1 MPSSYTSSLKLTLP
15 QTGDLI
21 GSWGGVVNSGV
32 TSLVDQAVA
41 GSVTITMTADTNYTL
56 TSTNGASDEAR
67 NMFINVSGGPHT
79 LTKNVVCP
87 SVSKLFVVT
96 NDTTGGQAI
105 LFKTS
110 AGSGVTIPNGVRA
123 VVYCDGT
130 DVGLVNMI
138 SLVDTATVPFTGSLA
153 LISPDAGITTVADT
167 AGFSG
172 LSVFVDGT
180 AENTTIGM
188 YGDTAAGTTAGVSN
202 ASLGV
207 VTFDSAS
214 AGMFRTTAASA
225 PLYFVTSNGLQM
237 EIGDNTGVTLYGN
250 GTEGG
255 QLSLNNPNDASV
267 GGYLDVSVSD
277 TLRLFTPRNN
287 SAIQIG
293 QLGAGLTGGTIGL
306 YTENTERMRITNTG
320 TVGIGTTT
328 PLGKVHID
336 TSTAGGSL
344 VVSGAPVAG
353 AVNTLIWNTDGAA
366 NSSGGLVFWND
377 QNPFAGYSAAV
388 TFFSSGSGN
397 EFRITQNVNAP
408 LTTWVNGSERMRITG
423 AGNVGVGTSSPSVK
437 LDVVGAIKAT
447 DDITTT
453 GGVLVT
459 AANDGVGYGT
469 GAGGSVSQTPTPTSS
484 VTLNKPCGQIVMD
497 PTSWSSGQ
505 YYVFTFNNSLIAATD
520 VLIVH
525 PQSMTSDTFAPQYMT
540 ARASRLS
547 AGSAIITVQLDNEY
561 GGSVSGTLTLNF
573 VLIKSVTA

>member
-21 GSWGGVVNSGV
+21 GSWGGVVNTGV

-41 GSVTITMTADTNYTL
+41 GSVTITMAVDTTYTL

-67 NMFINVSGGPHT
+67 NMFINVAGGPHT
-79 LTKNVVCP
+79 ATRNVICP
-87 SVSKLFVVT
+87 AVSKLFVVT
-96 NDTTGGQAI
+96 NDTTGDQAI

-110 AGSGVTIPNGVRA
+110 AGTGVTIPNGVRA
-123 VVYCDGT
+123 IVYCDGT
-130 DVGLVNMI
+130 NVGLVNMI
-138 SLVDTATVPFTGSLA
+138 SLVDTATVPFTGSLE

-188 YGDTAAGTTAGVSN
+188 HGDTAGGTTAGVSN

-214 AGMFRTTAASA
+214 AGMIRATAAGA
-225 PLYFVTSNGLQM
+225 PLYFATSNGLQM
-237 EIGDNTGVTLYGN
+237 AIGDNTGVTLYGD
-250 GTEGG
+250 GTEGA
-255 QLSLNNPNDASV
+255 QLSLNNPDNLSV
-267 GGYLDVSVSD
+267 GGYLDISVSD
-277 TLRLFTPRNN
+277 TLRLWTPRNN
-287 SAIQIG
+287 SNIQIG
-293 QLGAGLTGGTIGL
+293 QLGAGLTGGAIGF
-306 YTENTERMRITNTG
+306 YTENTEKMRITNTG
-320 TVGIGTTT
+320 NVGIGLNNPSEKLVVVGNAYLNNT
-328 PLGKVHID
+328 V
-336 TSTAGGSL
+336 AGGN
-344 VVSGAPVAG
+344 VF
-353 AVNTLIWNTDGAA
+353 TLIYNASSAA
-366 NSSGGLVFWND
+366 NSLSQLALWNNNAFSTSSVD
-377 QNPFAGYSAAV
+377 ISFYSSSASHTSAAANELRIRNGANAPM
-388 TFFSSGSGN
+388 TFFTN
-397 EFRITQNVNAP
+397 NT
-408 LTTWVNGSERMRITG
+408 ERMRITG
-423 AGNVGVGTSSPSVK
+423 AGDVGIGTSSPGQKLSVAGTI
-437 LDVVGAIKAT
+437 GAT
-447 DDITTT
+447 GDITTT

-469 GAGGSVSQTPTPTSS
+469 GAGGTVTQTPTPTSS

-497 PTSWSSGQ
+497 PASWSSGQ

>member
-21 GSWGGVVNSGV
+21 GSWGGVVNTGV

-67 NMFINVSGGPHT
+67 NMFINVVGGPHT

-110 AGSGVTIPNGVRA
+110 AGSGVTIPNGTRA
-123 VVYCDGT
+123 TVYCDGT
-130 DVGLVNMI
+130 NVTAVTMNGTT
-138 SLVDTATVPFTGSLA
+138 DTAVSYLTGSLA
-153 LISPDAGITTVADT
+153 LTSLDAGITTVADT
-167 AGFSG
+167 TGFSG
-172 LSVFVDGT
+172 YSALVTSSFQ
-180 AENTTIGM
+180 NTTVGM
-188 YGDTAAGTTAGVSN
+188 YGSTAAGTTAGVNN

-207 VTFDSAS
+207 LSFNLAS
-214 AGMFRTTAASA
+214 AGLINTTFAGA
-225 PLYFVTSNGLQM
+225 PLLFATNNGLQM

-277 TLRLFTPRNN
+277 TLRLWTPRNN
-287 SAIQIG
+287 SNIQIG
-293 QLGAGLTGGTIGL
+293 QLGAGLTGGAIGF
-306 YTENTERMRITNTG
+306 YTENTEKMRITNTG
-320 TVGIGTTT
+320 NVGIGLNNPSEKLVVVGNAYLNNT
-328 PLGKVHID
+328 V
-336 TSTAGGSL
+336 AGGGVFTL
-344 VVSGAPVAG
+344 VYNAS
-353 AVNTLIWNTDGAA
+353 
-366 NSSGGLVFWND
+366 
-377 QNPFAGYSAAV
+377 SAADSYAQLSLWNNNAFSTSSV
-388 TFFSSGSGN
+388 DITFYSSSGSHTSAAAN
-397 EFRITQNVNAP
+397 ELRIRNGANAP
-408 LTTWVNGSERMRITG
+408 MTFFTANTERMRITG
-423 AGNVGVGTSSPSVK
+423 AGDVGIGTSSPGQKLSVAGTI
-437 LDVVGAIKAT
+437 GAT
-447 DDITTT
+447 GDITSTN
-453 GGVLVT
+453 GILVT

-469 GAGGSVSQTPTPTSS
+469 GAGGSVTQTPTPTSS

-497 PTSWSSGQ
+497 PTSWSSGHS
-505 YYVFTFNNSLIAATD
+505 YVFTFNNSLIAATD

-525 PQSMTSDTFAPQYMT
+525 AQSMTSDTFAPQYMNV
-540 ARASRLS
+540 RASRLS
-547 AGSAIITVQLDNEY
+547 AGSAIITVTNHY
-561 GGSVSGTLTLNF
+561 SSSVSGTLTLNF

>member
-87 SVSKLFVVT
+87 SVSKLYVVT
-96 NDTTGGQAI
+96 NNTSGGQAI

-130 DVGLVNMI
+130 NVGLVNMI

-153 LISPDAGITTVADT
+153 LTSLDAGITTVADT

-214 AGMFRTTAASA
+214 AGMIRATAAAA
-225 PLYFVTSNGLQM
+225 PLYFATSNGLQM
-237 EIGDNTGVTLYGN
+237 AIGDNTGVTLYGN

-255 QLSLNNPNDASV
+255 QLTLNNPNDASV
-267 GGYLDVSVSD
+267 GGTLDVSVSD

-293 QLGAGLTGGTIGL
+293 QIGAGLTGGAIGF
-306 YTENTERMRITNTG
+306 YTENTEKMRITNTG
-320 TVGIGTTT
+320 NVGIGLNNPSEKLVVVGNAYLNNT
-328 PLGKVHID
+328 V
-336 TSTAGGSL
+336 AGGS
-344 VVSGAPVAG
+344 VY
-353 AVNTLIWNTDGAA
+353 TLIYNTSSAA
-366 NSSGGLVFWND
+366 NSSTQFALWND
-377 QNPFAGYSAAV
+377 NGFSINSADVVFYS
-388 TFFSSGSGN
+388 SSGAHSNAAAN
-397 EFRITQNVNAP
+397 ELRIRNGANAP
-408 LTTWVNGSERMRITG
+408 MTFYTNNTERMRVTG
-423 AGNVGVGTSSPSVK
+423 TGDVGVGTSNPSVK
-437 LDVVGAIKAT
+437 LDVAGAIKAT

-459 AANDGVGYGT
+459 AANDGIGYGT
-469 GAGGSVSQTPTPTSS
+469 GAGGTVVQTGSKNTA
-484 VTLNKPCGQIVMD
+484 VTLNKPCGRIQMY
-497 PTSWSSGQ
+497 TSIWSAGTE
-505 YYVFTFNNSLIAATD
+505 YTFTLNNSLIAATD
-520 VLIVH
+520 VVVALV
-525 PQSMTSDTFAPQYMT
+525 QS
-540 ARASRLS
+540 ASPGVPVENFSLR
-547 AGSAIITVQLDNEY
+547 TH
-561 GGSVSGTLTLNF
+561 SVSTGAVKITISYPGTIGSSFTAYINF
-573 VLIKSVTA
+573 VLIKGVIA